1 MLSLYHEADTP
12 VHALPAGAKLLVL
25 LAVGTGAFFV
35 HSMVILVAALGVV
48 VLCYLLA
55 RIPWR
60 VAVRQMCTVL
70 PFMLIILGVQLLLT
84 GWENA
89 VLVAERIL
97 ILVLLANLITLS
109 TRTSAMVS
117 TIEAVLGPCRRFG
130 VQPERVGLVV
140 AMTIRFIPVI
150 KEQVDQVRDAQRAR
164 GTRRSTAFLTPLLI
178 KTLRLAD
185 GLGEALDARGVG
197 IDRDEKNATILKNRS
212 TKR

>member
-1 MLSLYHEADTP
+1 MSLYHEANTP

-35 HSMVILVAALGVV
+35 HSMGVLGAAFGAV

-55 RIPWR
+55 RIPWC
-60 VAVRQMCTVL
+60 VAARQMSTIL
-70 PFMLIILGVQLLLT
+70 PLMLIIFGAQFLLT

-89 VLVAERIL
+89 VLVVQRLL
-97 ILVLLANLITLS
+97 ILVLLANLVTLT

-117 TIEAVLGPCRRFG
+117 TIEAILGPFRHFG

-150 KEQVDQVRDAQRAR
+150 KEQADQVRDAQRAR
-164 GTRRSTAFLTPLLI
+164 GIQHGTAFLTPLLI

-197 IDRDEKNATILKNRS
+197 IGRDEKKSR
-212 TKR
+212 RR